1 MGLGIKLRQNPAFT
15 WFQIMLIYFVA
26 LYLIVRGSFDIFS
39 MIDEYHT
46 ISIAIMAMG
55 LTSLLLLVMILN
67 GNPNFGG
74 FIKLNFILF
83 VYGVCSLTIFD
94 VSLIKHT
101 IEPIL
106 LINLFYF
113 FVHKTMD
120 KQGVDEMFMAFRNI
134 MVVLAISSVTLWI
147 LGPILNILSPS
158 NTFYVDRGGEQL
170 TVVNVY
176 NYIMCTGTSE
186 REFLS
191 FVLPPNN
198 CIFREKAFAATT
210 FFITLCYELFINKRN
225 SVIVIGILYIALF
238 STTSITSIVV
248 GIIGGILYLASKK
261 GRLFARLLILLP
273 IIWLAVPF
281 IQDTLQAKFET
292 HSGESRS
299 LDLMN
304 GINAWL
310 DSPLFGHGYK
320 NQAAYDFYKT
330 GYSSSIA
337 QILVCGGI
345 YLTTLYF
352 FPILKAI
359 RKGIKT
365 RTYKLSAFAL
375 CVSLPLFIN
384 RGCFNA
390 NMFFILI
397 CLNYF
402 YTLPKYLY
410 HDKRKICLG

>member
-39 MIDEYHT
+39 KIDEYDT
-46 ISIAIMAMG
+46 ISTAIMVMG
-55 LTSLLLLVMILN
+55 LTSLLLLVIILN
-67 GNPNFGG
+67 GKPNYDDL
-74 FIKLNFILF
+74 IKLNLILL
-83 VYGVCSLTIFD
+83 VYEICSFTILD
-94 VSLIKHT
+94 VSLLKLT

-106 LINLFYF
+106 VINLLYF
-113 FVHKTMD
+113 FAHKTMD
-120 KQGVDEMFMAFRNI
+120 RQGVDEMFMAFRNI

-147 LGPILNILSPS
+147 LGPIMGILSPS
-158 NTFYVDRGGEQL
+158 NTFYIDRGEKN
-170 TVVNVY
+170 TVLNVY
-176 NYIMCTGTSE
+176 YYIMCTGSSE
-186 REFLS
+186 HDFLS

-210 FFITLCYELFINKRN
+210 FFLALCYELFINKRN
-225 SVIVIGILYIALF
+225 SVIVIGIFYIALF
-238 STTSITSIVV
+238 STTSTTSIVV

-261 GRLFARLLILLP
+261 GLLSARLLILLP
-273 IIWLAVPF
+273 IIWFAVPF
-281 IQDTLQAKFET
+281 IQDTLQAKFVT

-310 DSPLFGHGYK
+310 ESPLFGHGYQ

-345 YLTTLYF
+345 YLTTIYF
-352 FPILKAI
+352 FPILKTI
-359 RKGIKT
+359 RRGVKT
-365 RTYKLSAFAL
+365 QTYELSAFAL

-402 YTLPKYLY
+402 YTSPKYLY
-410 HDKRKICLG
+410 YAKRKICLG

>member
-26 LYLIVRGSFDIFS
+26 LYLIVQGSFDIFS
-39 MIDEYHT
+39 KIDEYHT
-46 ISIAIMAMG
+46 ISTAIKVMG
-55 LTSLLLLVMILN
+55 LTSLLLLVIILN
-67 GNPNFGG
+67 GAPNYDGL
-74 FIKLNFILF
+74 IKLNLILL
-83 VYGVCSLTIFD
+83 VYEIFSFTILDESLM
-94 VSLIKHT
+94 KNT

-106 LINLFYF
+106 VINLLYLFT
-113 FVHKTMD
+113 HKTMD
-120 KQGVDEMFMAFRNI
+120 RQGVDEMFMAFRNI

-147 LGPILNILSPS
+147 LGPIMGKLSPS
-158 NTFYVDRGGEQL
+158 NTFYIDRGEKNIVL
-170 TVVNVY
+170 DVY
-176 NYIMCTGTSE
+176 YYIMCTGNSE
-186 REFLS
+186 RDFLS
-191 FVLPPNN
+191 FVLPSNN
-198 CIFREKAFAATT
+198 CIFREKAFAATN
-210 FFITLCYELFINKRN
+210 FFLALCYELFINKRN

-238 STTSITSIVV
+238 STTSTTSIVV
-248 GIIGGILYLASKK
+248 GIIGGIIYLASKK
-261 GRLFARLLILLP
+261 GMLSARLLILLP
-273 IIWLAVPF
+273 IIWFAVLF

-310 DSPLFGHGYK
+310 DSPLFGHGYN

-345 YLTTLYF
+345 YLTTIYF
-352 FPILKAI
+352 FPILKTI

-365 RTYKLSAFAL
+365 RTYELSAFAI

-402 YTLPKYLY
+402 YTSPKYLY
-410 HDKRKICLG
+410 YAKRKICLG

>member
-1 MGLGIKLRQNPAFT
+1 MGLGIKLRQNTAFT
-15 WFQIMLIYFVA
+15 WFQIMLIYLVA
-26 LYLIVRGSFDIFS
+26 LYLVVRGSFDIFS
-39 MIDEYHT
+39 MIDEYQT
-46 ISIAIMAMG
+46 ISTAIRVMG
-55 LTSLLLLVMILN
+55 LTSLLLLVIILN
-67 GNPNFGG
+67 GAPNSDGL
-74 FIKLNFILF
+74 IKLNLILL
-83 VYGVCSLTIFD
+83 VYEICSFTILD
-94 VSLIKHT
+94 ESLMKNT

-106 LINLFYF
+106 VINLLYLFT
-113 FVHKTMD
+113 HKTMD
-120 KQGVDEMFMAFRNI
+120 RQGVDEMFMAFRNI

-147 LGPILNILSPS
+147 LGPIMDILSPS
-158 NTFYVDRGGEQL
+158 NTFYIYRGEKD
-170 TVVNVY
+170 TVLNVY
-176 NYIMCTGTSE
+176 YYIMCTGTSVHD
-186 REFLS
+186 FLS

-210 FFITLCYELFINKRN
+210 FFLALCYELFINKRK

-238 STTSITSIVV
+238 STTSTTSIVV

-261 GRLFARLLILLP
+261 GMLSARLLILLP
-273 IIWLAVPF
+273 IIWFAVLF

-299 LDLMN
+299 LDLLN

-310 DSPLFGHGYK
+310 DSPLFGHGYN
-320 NQAAYDFYKT
+320 NQAAYVFYET

-345 YLTTLYF
+345 YLTTIYF
-352 FPILKAI
+352 FPILKTI
-359 RKGIKT
+359 RRGVKT
-365 RTYKLSAFAL
+365 QTYELSAFAI

-402 YTLPKYLY
+402 YTSPKYLY
-410 HDKRKICLG
+410 YAKRKICLG

>member
-39 MIDEYHT
+39 KIDEYDT
-46 ISIAIMAMG
+46 ISTAIMVMG
-55 LTSLLLLVMILN
+55 LTSLLLLVIILN
-67 GNPNFGG
+67 GKPNYDDL
-74 FIKLNFILF
+74 IKLNLILL
-83 VYGVCSLTIFD
+83 VYEICSFTILD
-94 VSLIKHT
+94 VSLLKLT

-106 LINLFYF
+106 VINLLYF
-113 FVHKTMD
+113 FAHKTMD
-120 KQGVDEMFMAFRNI
+120 RQGVDEMFMAFRNI

-147 LGPILNILSPS
+147 LGPIMGILSPS
-158 NTFYVDRGGEQL
+158 NTFYIDRGEKN
-170 TVVNVY
+170 TVLNVY
-176 NYIMCTGTSE
+176 YYIMCTGSSE
-186 REFLS
+186 HDFLS

-210 FFITLCYELFINKRN
+210 FFLALCYELFINKRN
-225 SVIVIGILYIALF
+225 SVIVIGIFYIALF
-238 STTSITSIVV
+238 STTSTTSIVV

-261 GRLFARLLILLP
+261 GMLSARLLILLP
-273 IIWLAVPF
+273 IIWFAVPF
-281 IQDTLQAKFET
+281 IQDTLQTKFET

-310 DSPLFGHGYK
+310 ESPLFGHGYK
-320 NQAAYDFYKT
+320 NQAAYVFYKT

-345 YLTTLYF
+345 YLTTIYF
-352 FPILKAI
+352 FPILKTII
-359 RKGIKT
+359 RGVKT
-365 RTYKLSAFAL
+365 QTYELSAFAL

-397 CLNYF
+397 CLNYY
-402 YTLPKYLY
+402 YTSPKYLN
-410 HDKRKICLG
+410 HDKRTICMG

>member
-39 MIDEYHT
+39 KIDEYDT
-46 ISIAIMAMG
+46 ISTAIMVMG
-55 LTSLLLLVMILN
+55 LTSLLLLVIILN
-67 GNPNFGG
+67 GKPNYDDL
-74 FIKLNFILF
+74 IKLNLILL
-83 VYGVCSLTIFD
+83 VYEICSFTILD
-94 VSLIKHT
+94 VSLLKLT

-106 LINLFYF
+106 VINLLYF
-113 FVHKTMD
+113 FAHKTMD
-120 KQGVDEMFMAFRNI
+120 RQGVDEMFMAFRNI

-147 LGPILNILSPS
+147 LGPIMGILSPS
-158 NTFYVDRGGEQL
+158 NTFYVDRGGKN
-170 TVVNVY
+170 VVLDVY
-176 NYIMCTGTSE
+176 YYIMCTGTSE
-186 REFLS
+186 RDFLS
-191 FVLPPNN
+191 FVLPSNN

-210 FFITLCYELFINKRN
+210 FFLALCYELFINKRN

-238 STTSITSIVV
+238 STTSTTSIVV
-248 GIIGGILYLASKK
+248 GIIGGILYLACKK
-261 GRLFARLLILLP
+261 GLLSTRLLILLP
-273 IIWLAVPF
+273 IIWFAVPF
-281 IQDTLQAKFET
+281 IQDTLQAKFVT

-310 DSPLFGHGYK
+310 ESPLFGHGYK

-345 YLTTLYF
+345 YLTTIYF
-352 FPILKAI
+352 FPILKTII
-359 RKGIKT
+359 RGVKT
-365 RTYKLSAFAL
+365 QTYELSAFAL

-402 YTLPKYLY
+402 YTSPKYLY
-410 HDKRKICLG
+410 YAKRKICLG

>member
-39 MIDEYHT
+39 MIDEYDT
-46 ISIAIMAMG
+46 ISTAIMVMG
-55 LTSLLLLVMILN
+55 LTSLLLLVIILN
-67 GNPNFGG
+67 DKPNYDG
-74 FIKLNFILF
+74 FINLNFFLL
-83 VYGVCSLTIFD
+83 VYMICSFTIFD
-94 VSLIKHT
+94 ISLIKHSV
-101 IEPIL
+101 EPIFV
-106 LINLFYF
+106 INLFYF
-113 FVHKTMD
+113 FVHKTMN
-120 KQGVDEMFMAFRNI
+120 KQGVDELFMAFRNI

-147 LGPILNILSPS
+147 LGPIMDILSPS
-158 NTFYVDRGGEQL
+158 NTFYIDRGGKN
-170 TVVNVY
+170 VVLDVY
-176 NYIMCTGTSE
+176 YYIMCTGTSE
-186 REFLS
+186 RDFLS
-191 FVLPPNN
+191 FVLPSNN

-210 FFITLCYELFINKRN
+210 FFLALCYELFINKRN

-238 STTSITSIVV
+238 STTSTTSIVV
-248 GIIGGILYLASKK
+248 GIIGGILYLACKK
-261 GRLFARLLILLP
+261 GLLSTRLLILLP
-273 IIWLAVPF
+273 IIWFAVPF

-345 YLTTLYF
+345 YLTTIYF
-352 FPILKAI
+352 FPILKTI
-359 RKGIKT
+359 RRGVKT
-365 RTYKLSAFAL
+365 QTYELSAFAL

-402 YTLPKYLY
+402 YTSPKYLY
-410 HDKRKICLG
+410 YAKRKICLG